1 MRYPHIARMA
11 SWHSSQATRNT
22 CYQSWLRVSKVCL
35 ANKNCRR
42 YPLPMTEHLKLK
54 PATICRRRPVPFPSK
69 SKETSK
75 DSSPF
80 SCMDIFPSKSTETQR
95 QSPFFLHGHLSSK
108 SKDTAKDTKST
119 ETQRQSPFFLHGHLS
134 LQIHRNFQ
142 GQLALE
148 IIQRWGIVGAPFLPQ
163 NPQLTR
169 SDLTQRFVGRA
180 AERPPFW
187 SAQDGR

>member
-1 MRYPHIARMA
+1 MRYRHIARMA

-95 QSPFFLHGHLSSK
+95 QSPFFLHGHLSL
-108 SKDTAKDTKST
+108 
-119 ETQRQSPFFLHGHLS
+119 R
-134 LQIHRNFQ
+134 IHRNFQ

-148 IIQRWGIVGAPFLPQ
+148 IIQQGHCGAPFFTQ

-169 SDLTQRFVGRA
+169 LQVI
-180 AERPPFW
+180 
-187 SAQDGR
+187 